1 MFRER
6 QAGIP
11 ACLFPWYWQEILPMN
26 DFKTKQFS
34 PFARFLIGLIRKKES
49 AIFLALIGIMIVITI
64 IAPQFATI
72 GNLYRVA
79 RQISFVAIVAL
90 GVFVVILTAGI
101 DLSVGSLV
109 GFSGIICGL
118 AMASGI
124 GPFPAVLIGMAAG
137 FSVGLINGAL
147 VAYVGITPF
156 IVTLGM
162 LSMARGTIWVI
173 TKGWPV
179 EDIPASFMVLGQGD
193 VLGIPIPV
201 IIMVIVAVVVH
212 TALRYTIF
220 GRRIFAIGGNEE
232 ATRLSGINVRR
243 IKWFVYGISGLLSSI
258 TGIILVARFNS
269 AQTSSGD
276 GWELDAIAAAVIG
289 GTSLMGGSGSVLGVL
304 IGAAIMGVI
313 RNGLVLMRVS
323 AYWQTAI
330 MGLIIVIAAVIDRV
344 KNR

>member
-1 MFRER
+1 MPNSDTE
-6 QAGIP
+6 QKNNQP
-11 ACLFPWYWQEILPMN
+11 AAAEEKRPSGFG
-26 DFKTKQFS
+26 
-34 PFARFLIGLIRKKES
+34 RFFLGLIRKKES

-64 IAPQFATI
+64 IAPKFMTG
-72 GNLYRVA
+72 GNIYRVA
-79 RQISFVAIVAL
+79 RQISFVAIVGL

-101 DLSVGSLV
+101 DLSVGSIV
-109 GFSGIICGL
+109 GFSGVICGL
-118 AMASGI
+118 ALSI
-124 GPFPAVLIGMAAG
+124 GVPPFLSIIIGMGAG
-137 FSVGLINGAL
+137 FFVGLINGAL
-147 VAYVGITPF
+147 VSYVGITPF

-173 TKGWPV
+173 TKGWPI
-179 EDIPASFMVLGQGD
+179 ENIPDSFLAIGQGEF
-193 VLGIPIPV
+193 LKIPIPV
-201 IIMVIVAVVVH
+201 WIMVIVAIVVH
-212 TALRYTIF
+212 VFLKYTIF

-232 ATRLSGINVRR
+232 ATRLSGINVKR
-243 IKWFVYGISGLLSSI
+243 IKFFVYGISGLLSAI

-330 MGLIIVIAAVIDRV
+330 MGFIIVLAAVIDRI